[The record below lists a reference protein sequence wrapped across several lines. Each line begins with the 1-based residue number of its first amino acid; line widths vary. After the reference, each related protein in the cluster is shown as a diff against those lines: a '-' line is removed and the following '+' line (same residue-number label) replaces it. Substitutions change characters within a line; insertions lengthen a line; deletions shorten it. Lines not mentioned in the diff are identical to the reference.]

1 MHILPFTLATADMNA
16 GAWMTG
22 FCSAPATTAFADA
35 FKELGGDKLNM
46 TTGDALLI
54 YLDLFDYSQLVDET
68 PSAIKENLRKMWA
81 EFELKNAQEKPSVK
95 FDPAPEQKK
104 NILTKFLTASEEED
118 VTHIA
123 FINKKTPETSSW
135 TYAHELGRL
144 YLKDAFHGRVR
155 TKAYDNISDTEDAVA
170 AIEQAIA
177 DGNEMIFTTSPEFF
191 KCQPAGSS

>member
-1 MHILPFTLATADMNA
+1 MDDRILFRSCYNR
-16 GAWMTG
+16 
-22 FCSAPATTAFADA
+22 FADA

-135 TYAHELGRL
+135 TYALNL
-144 YLKDAFHGRVR
+144 D
-155 TKAYDNISDTEDAVA
+155 DSI
-170 AIEQAIA
+170 
-177 DGNEMIFTTSPEFF
+177 
-191 KCQPAGSS
+191 